1 MIFIVLH
8 FVREQINYMYCKTK
22 KIHAESIS
30 WMNVT
35 QARSWIYILNKLLIL
50 FIKEWI

>member
-8 FVREQINYMYCKTK
+8 LVREQINYCKTK